1 MRRFEAPLPSIAA
14 PVGRYP
20 PRERS
25 ILGRKVWFVRT
36 KAAVFL
42 SFLLILSGCQPAPE
56 PVGSWESC
64 WPALL
69 DAHSAIY
76 YEFDQGSP
84 SAEAIAGARAVL
96 RERLRA
102 CEPTDSYYGTPED
115 VTIENG
121 GIVSL
126 FDMAIIADDP
136 ELVRQYADGDPVE
149 GNEMPERGLLLYAE
163 QFIQV
168 GAFYE
173 SRNALRELGALGHD
187 PRAPDEYGGTALH
200 LVNAYTSTGLQ
211 LIRDFVSAGIDV
223 NARTER
229 GITPLM
235 AARLRGDLTKARCLV
250 ALGAEIP
257 VMEAFDPWTVEPH
270 RDAAVAAVD
279 AFLMDE
285 EREIPTDVLTVCLR

>member
-1 MRRFEAPLPSIAA
+1 MRNLASLLLCPALLAA
-14 PVGRYP
+14 
-20 PRERS
+20 
-25 ILGRKVWFVRT
+25 
-36 KAAVFL
+36 
-42 SFLLILSGCQPAPE
+42 SGCEQPPE
-56 PVGSWESC
+56 PVSQYESC

-69 DAHSAIY
+69 DAHSIVY
-76 YEFDQGSP
+76 FEFDQGQP

-96 RERLRA
+96 RERLSSCGPA
-102 CEPTDSYYGTPED
+102 DSYYGTPEE
-115 VTIENG
+115 VTIEYG

-149 GNEMPERGLLLYAE
+149 GNEKPDRGLLLYAE

-168 GAFYE
+168 GAYYE

-200 LVNAYTSTGLQ
+200 IVNAYTSTGLQ
-211 LIRDFVSAGIDV
+211 LIRDFASTGIDV
-223 NARTER
+223 NGPTER
-229 GITPLM
+229 GITPIM
-235 AARLRGDLTKARCLV
+235 AARLRGDLVKAQCLF

-257 VMEAFDPWTVEPH
+257 DMSVFEPWDVEPH

-279 AFLMDE
+279 AFLLAD
-285 EREIPTDVLTVCLR
+285 EREVPTDVLSVCLID

>member
-1 MRRFEAPLPSIAA
+1 MKNLASIPLFAA
-14 PVGRYP
+14 
-20 PRERS
+20 
-25 ILGRKVWFVRT
+25 
-36 KAAVFL
+36 
-42 SFLLILSGCQPAPE
+42 LLALSGCEQAPE
-56 PVGSWESC
+56 PVSRSESC

-69 DAHSAIY
+69 DAHSIVY
-76 YEFDQGSP
+76 FEFDQGGP

-102 CEPTDSYYGTPED
+102 CGPTDSYYGTPEA

-136 ELVRQYADGDPVE
+136 ELVRQYAGGDPVE
-149 GNEMPERGLLLYAE
+149 GNEKPDRGLLLYAE

-168 GAFYE
+168 GAYYE

-187 PRAPDEYGGTALH
+187 PSVPDEYGGTPLH
-200 LVNAYTSTGLQ
+200 IVNAYTSAGLQ

-223 NARTER
+223 NAQTER
-229 GITPLM
+229 GITPMM
-235 AARLRGDLTKARCLV
+235 AARLRGDLVKAQCLYSF
-250 ALGAEIP
+250 GAEVP
-257 VMEAFDPWTVEPH
+257 DMSVFEPWDVMPH

-279 AFLMDE
+279 AFLLAE
-285 EREIPTDVLTVCLR
+285 EREIPTDVLTVCLTE